1 MKRLIATWW
10 SHGLKKQTI
19 HNILTP
25 LKEAYHHA
33 MDEGLLTMN
42 PVARTGRLTRTREDR
57 RAHVAPL
64 TAEEVRLLLR
74 TAQAHLPA
82 LFPLLLC
89 AVRTGLREGELIGL
103 QWGDVDFQG
112 RFLEVRRGI
121 VRRQVTTTKSHK
133 IRRVDLSPQL
143 TAVLQSLAETRA
155 LEAGLTGQPRPDWV
169 FLTPAGKRVSETTL
183 RRAFY
188 HCLDRAGLRRVRFH
202 DLRHTYASLLI
213 QQGAKPKYIQA
224 QLGHGSIQV
233 TMDIYG
239 HLFEGDDRHV
249 VSRLDDPPAEAV
261 QDRAGEAKSATQPQP
276 HLDTV
281 ETALA

>member
-1 MKRLIATWW
+1 M
-10 SHGLKKQTI
+10 
-19 HNILTP
+19 
-25 LKEAYHHA
+25 
-33 MDEGLLTMN
+33 
-42 PVARTGRLTRTREDR
+42 
-57 RAHVAPL
+57 
-64 TAEEVRLLLR
+64 
-74 TAQAHLPA
+74 
-82 LFPLLLC
+82 
-89 AVRTGLREGELIGL
+89 
-103 QWGDVDFQG
+103 
-112 RFLEVRRGI
+112 
-121 VRRQVTTTKSHK
+121 RRQVTTTKSHK

-155 LEAGLTGQPRPDWV
+155 LEAGLTGQPRPDWL
-169 FLTPAGKRVSETTL
+169 FLTPAGKRVSETPL

-239 HLFEGDDRHV
+239 HLFEGDDRNV
-249 VSRLDDPPAEAV
+249 VNRLDDPQTE
-261 QDRAGEAKSATQPQP
+261 AGEAKSATQPQP